1 MVLCGILEKVQL
13 ILKKVTKM
21 TLKSNEKSNIPFID
35 ERKHRQ
41 VHLQELDGEEMRKL
55 LRVGSRV
62 VRGPDWKW
70 DDQVKLIPCANCN
83 LLQFPEQIDC
93 SSKNM
98 KKCFFLCQLVDRML

>member
-1 MVLCGILEKVQL
+1 MVLCGILEKVRL
-13 ILKKVTKM
+13 ILKSVTKL
-21 TLKSNEKSNIPFID
+21 TLSSNEKSNIPFID

-70 DDQVKLIPCANCN
+70 DDQVNLYFLIQMGMVIANN
-83 LLQFPEQIDC
+83 IQESTDKQIFN
-93 SSKNM
+93 K
-98 KKCFFLCQLVDRML
+98 Q

>member
-13 ILKKVTKM
+13 VLKNVTKL
-21 TLKSNEKSNIPFID
+21 TLNSNEKSNIPFID

-70 DDQVKLIPCANCN
+70 DDQVKFYFIFLKLNCKMIN
-83 LLQFPEQIDC
+83 SNYLEEYIDEHE
-93 SSKNM
+93 
-98 KKCFFLCQLVDRML
+98 

>member
-1 MVLCGILEKVQL
+1 MFLDDVNFMVLCGILEKVQL
-13 ILKKVTKM
+13 ILKSVTKL
-21 TLKSNEKSNIPFID
+21 TLSSNEKSNIPFID

-70 DDQVKLIPCANCN
+70 DDQVKPL
-83 LLQFPEQIDC
+83 
-93 SSKNM
+93 
-98 KKCFFLCQLVDRML
+98 